1 MSVSRLRRTEG
12 TAPARRTW
20 WHAISLPFT
29 RHWTVGVI
37 VGVIVGVAACLL
49 GPTPASAFADRTAH
63 VRDGFSARSLV
74 APDTARDAR
83 PAAPHKAPQ
92 PRRVSRRTKPAH
104 RPRHGQRH
112 GASGDHTAHGTDTK
126 GGDGSAAVRDLALAA
141 TWQLDP
147 ALVRPQPGDSAA
159 TLHARATLAAVAA
172 HLPVVLARYQKA
184 NETAQDAAATADKTR
199 AELKQARADAAAAHH
214 VYVRYHRLL
223 IQLVTTAYEE
233 PPMTSMQLILSAH
246 SMHGLMVVGT
256 LQQVTRNQASV
267 VTEAQAATVT
277 MRETAAS
284 ARSAADAARIATHRA
299 DAAFAAATRAGRK
312 VLDQLDRARHALTL
326 SVLADQMQLNLA
338 DAMKYAKQLKP
349 GSVSFPLPPHSG
361 FYDNH
366 NWGKHSRHWTSFH
379 TGDDYSVACGTPVLA
394 ATAGTIEI
402 VTDQPWAGRWLVMLS
417 TGQGK
422 LTTWY
427 AHMEALAVKAGQH
440 VKPGQIIGRVGDEG
454 NATGCHLH
462 FELHPDGGSIYQDS
476 TDPDPWLKAV
486 GALPG
491 S

>member
-1 MSVSRLRRTEG
+1 MSVSRLRRPGG
-12 TAPARRTW
+12 TTPARQTW
-20 WHAISLPFT
+20 WHVISPPFT
-29 RHWTVGVI
+29 RHRTVGVI
-37 VGVIVGVAACLL
+37 VGVIVGLAACLL
-49 GPTPASAFADRTAH
+49 GPTPASAFADRTAT
-63 VRDGFSARSLV
+63 VRDGFSATSLR
-74 APDTARDAR
+74 ALDTPRDAR
-83 PAAPHKAPQ
+83 PAAHHKAPQ
-92 PRRVSRRTKPAH
+92 PHRVSRKPKPAH
-104 RPRHGQRH
+104 RQRH
-112 GASGDHTAHGTDTK
+112 GTSGGHTAHGTDTS
-126 GGDGSAAVRDLALAA
+126 GGDGSTAVRDLALAA

-147 ALVRPQPGDSAA
+147 ALARPQPGDSAA
-159 TLHARATLAAVAA
+159 TLHARATLAAVAD
-172 HLPVVLARYQKA
+172 HIPVVLARYQKA
-184 NETAQDAAATADKTR
+184 NATAQDAAATDVSTR
-199 AELKQARADAAAAHH
+199 AELKQARADAAAAHR
-214 VYVRYHRLL
+214 VYGRYHRLL

-267 VTEAQAATVT
+267 VTEAQAATVI
-277 MRETAAS
+277 MRETAAR
-284 ARSAADAARIATHRA
+284 ARSAADAARIANHRA

-312 VLDQLDRARHALTL
+312 VLYQLDRARHALTL
-326 SVLADQMQLNLA
+326 SVLADQMQLHLA
-338 DAMKYAKQLKP
+338 DAMQYANQLKP

-366 NWGKHSRHWTSFH
+366 NWGKHSRRWASFH

-394 ATAGTIEI
+394 ATAGTIEV

-491 S
+491 N